1 VYQSQSANI
10 VLDENQ
16 AVLNYIADR
25 YAAYLAAG
33 NSADTNY
40 FEITASTTIA
50 SSYGTPD
57 KPDKPAVVVVKDSSL
72 KLNTSLTGY
81 GILVVPDDFEIQ
93 SSDFKWTGIVMVRSS
108 AGQFLVNSAATVSIN
123 GALMLQS
130 GSQFALTTNNA
141 TPGAFQVTYSCDAID
156 AAMGSRPLKIISY
169 SETAN

>member
-40 FEITASTTIA
+40 FEITASTTVA
-50 SSYGTPD
+50 SSYGT
-57 KPDKPAVVVVKDSSL
+57 PDKPAVVVVKDSSL
-72 KLNTSLTGY
+72 KLNTPLAGF
-81 GILVVPDDFEIQ
+81 GILQVPDDFEIQ
-93 SSDFKWTGIVMVRSS
+93 SSSFKWTGIVMVRSS

-130 GSQFALTTNNA
+130 GSQFAFTTNSA

>member
-10 VLDENQ
+10 VVDENQ

-40 FEITASTTIA
+40 FEITASTSIA
-50 SSYGTPD
+50 ATYGTL
-57 KPDKPAVVVVKDSSL
+57 PDKPAVVVITDSSL
-72 KLNTSLTGY
+72 KLNTPLTGF

-93 SSDFKWTGIVMVRSS
+93 SSKFNWTGIVMVRSS
-108 AGQFLVNSAATVSIN
+108 AGLFLVNSAATVSIN
-123 GALMLQS
+123 GVLMLQS
-130 GSQFALTTNNA
+130 GSQFALTTNSP